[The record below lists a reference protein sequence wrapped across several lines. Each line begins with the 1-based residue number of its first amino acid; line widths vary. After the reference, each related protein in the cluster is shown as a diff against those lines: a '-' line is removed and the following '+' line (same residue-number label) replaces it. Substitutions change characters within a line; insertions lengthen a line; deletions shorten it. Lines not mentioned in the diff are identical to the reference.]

1 MENQKSSSSLKAV
14 IAVLAVLLVGSLIY
28 IFKVTSDVKTVETEL
43 KSTMTEKETVM
54 TDLQELKATYDAAI
68 SENTS
73 MSDELI
79 QERDKVVSLMA
90 DLNKSKG
97 DVSSMA
103 KYKKQFFALQN
114 NMKVLMAENANLKKE
129 NVRVISQRDSTVVV
143 LGESK
148 KYNETL
154 VGQNEEL
161 AKTVE
166 KAAKLTVLN
175 TSGSAFKVRSSGKQI
190 ETDKASRADM
200 LKISFTIAANQI
212 AKSGDKTFY
221 VQVIDSKNNVLGDK
235 KTVNFGDDTLTY
247 SFITNVKYENK
258 TVQVTEN
265 LPGKDFQKGVYYVN
279 VFDKNEIVSK
289 TSFTL
294 N

>member
-28 IFKVTSDVKTVETEL
+28 IFKVTSDVKTVQTEL
-43 KSTMTEKETVM
+43 KSTMTDKELVM
-54 TDLQELKATYDAAI
+54 KDLQELKATYDAAI

-97 DVSSMA
+97 DVASMA

-114 NMKVLMAENANLKKE
+114 NMKALMAENEGLKKE
-129 NVRVISQRDSTVVV
+129 NKIVTSQRDSTVVV

-148 KYNETL
+148 KYNEAL

-166 KAAKLTVLN
+166 KASKLTVLN
-175 TSGSAFKVRSSGKQI
+175 MTGSAFKVRSSGKQI

-200 LKISFTIAANQI
+200 LKVSFTIAANQV
-212 AKSGDKTFY
+212 AKSGDKTYY
-221 VQVIDSKNNVLGDK
+221 VQVIDGKNNVLGDK
-235 KTVNFGDDTLTY
+235 KTVSFGDDTLTY
-247 SFITNVKYENK
+247 SFMTTVKYENK

-265 LPGKDFQKGVYYVN
+265 LPGKDFAKGTYYVN